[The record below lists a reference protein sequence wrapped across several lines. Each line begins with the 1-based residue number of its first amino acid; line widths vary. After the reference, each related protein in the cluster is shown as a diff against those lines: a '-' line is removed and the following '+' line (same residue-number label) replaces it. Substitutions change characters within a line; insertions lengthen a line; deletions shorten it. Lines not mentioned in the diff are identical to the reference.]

1 MPNKVISLFSIMMVV
16 AFMMTGCGQSETTNK
31 DQKETVTKEN
41 KEEKKDTAKTDTEKE
56 NKEEKKDTT
65 KTDTKKESKDKNT
78 TANSNDYSKLI
89 SYMEKETQGKTKVL
103 YENKE
108 PQVHKLQELSVSLDN
123 YTLVELNDF
132 HTDFNIPFNNQTN
145 GGVIL
150 AHYTVKNDS
159 NKDVYYMPTLDMTFT
174 GAQKIY
180 NNYKDLIPKEDQLP
194 TKLSP
199 SNDYL
204 VKAGESISGYI
215 AYPFGKDDLTK
226 ILGLSTVSVKVPE
239 AQANKGK
246 YDAPIGSAGN
256 FALSLNKQGDQK
268 VSADKAFYQ
277 DKATTD
283 NLGEKQ
289 MLNEKSNINKSEQLG
304 ATNVTLDGYQFT
316 KFTPN
321 SVEAPRFENFKNGI
335 VLLTVKFK
343 LDNKET
349 EDIALS
355 PISSTLRVNDGAQ
368 YTISEGMLL
377 NYKYNDVIKTG
388 TSGELLQ
395 VYTLDQEQYEKI
407 WKDKSFEIEL
417 GPMRNK
423 EAKDISKGHKVK
435 FTLPK

>member
-1 MPNKVISLFSIMMVV
+1 MSKKLMSLFSIGMVT
-16 AFMMTGCGQSETTNK
+16 ALMITGCGQSDKATTETKKN
-31 DQKETVTKEN
+31 VTEEN
-41 KEEKKDTAKTDTEKE
+41 KEEKKDTAKE
-56 NKEEKKDTT
+56 NKKEKTETT
-65 KTDTKKESKDKNT
+65 KEKESKGTEAK
-78 TANSNDYSKLI
+78 SNDYSTLI
-89 SYMEKETQGKTKVL
+89 SYMEKETQGKTKVI

-108 PQVHKLQELSVSLDN
+108 SQVHKLQDVSVSLDN
-123 YTLVELNDF
+123 YSLVELNDF
-132 HTDFNIPFNNQTN
+132 HTNFNIPFNNQTN

-159 NKDVYYMPTLDMTFT
+159 QKDVYYMPNLNITFT
-174 GAQKIY
+174 GAKKDY
-180 NNYKDLIPKEDQLP
+180 SNYKDLIPKEEQLS

-199 SNDYL
+199 SNNYL

-226 ILGLSTVSVKVPE
+226 ILELSTVSVQVPE

-246 YDAPIGSAGN
+246 YDAPIGSAGT

-268 VSADKAFYQ
+268 VSNDTAFYQ
-277 DKATTD
+277 DKATAQ
-283 NLGEKQ
+283 NMGEKT
-289 MLNEKSNINKSEQLG
+289 MLSDKANINKSEQLG
-304 ATNVTLDGYQFT
+304 STNVTLDGYQFT

-349 EDIALS
+349 EDISPS
-355 PISSTLRVNDGAQ
+355 PISSKLSVNDGAQ
-368 YTISEGMLL
+368 YMLNEGMLL
-377 NYKYNDVIKTG
+377 NYKYNDSIKAG

-395 VYTLDQEQYEKI
+395 VFILDGEQYEKI
-407 WKDKSFEIEL
+407 WKNKNFEIEL

-423 EAKDISKGHKVK
+423 DAKDISKGHKVK

>member
-1 MPNKVISLFSIMMVV
+1 MSKKVMSLFSVVMV
-16 AFMMTGCGQSETTNK
+16 AALMITGCGQSDKANN
-31 DQKETVTKEN
+31 DQKENVTKEN
-41 KEEKKDTAKTDTEKE
+41 KEEKKETQKE
-56 NKEEKKDTT
+56 NKEEK
-65 KTDTKKESKDKNT
+65 TDTSKEKESKDTNT
-78 TANSNDYSKLI
+78 KDTAANSSDYSKLI

-108 PQVHKLQELSVSLDN
+108 PQLHKLQDVSVSLDN

-132 HTDFNIPFNNQTN
+132 HTNFDIPFNRQTN

-150 AHYTVKNDS
+150 AHYTVKNSS
-159 NKDVYYMPTLDMTFT
+159 NKDVYYMPTLNITFT
-174 GAQKIY
+174 GATKDY
-180 NNYKDLIPKEDQLP
+180 SNYKDLIPKEEQL
-194 TKLSP
+194 TEKLSP
-199 SNDYL
+199 KNNYL
-204 VKAGESISGYI
+204 VEAGKSVSGYV

-226 ILGLSTVSVKVPE
+226 ILELSTVSVMVPE

-246 YDAPIGSAGN
+246 FDAPIGSAGT

-268 VSADKAFYQ
+268 VSNDAAFYQ
-277 DKATTD
+277 DKATAQ
-283 NLGEKQ
+283 NMGEKT
-289 MLNEKSNINKSEQLG
+289 MLSEKANINKSEQLG

-349 EDIALS
+349 EDISLS
-355 PISSTLRVNDGAQ
+355 PISSKLSVNDGAQ
-368 YTISEGMLL
+368 YTLNEGMLL
-377 NYKYNDVIKTG
+377 NYKYSDSIKAG

-395 VYTLDQEQYEKI
+395 VFILDGEQYEKI
-407 WKDKSFEIEL
+407 WKNKNFEIEL

-423 EAKDISKGHKVK
+423 DAKDISKGHKVK

>member
-1 MPNKVISLFSIMMVV
+1 MSKKILSLFSVVMIAALMV
-16 AFMMTGCGQSETTNK
+16 TGCGQSDTANK
-31 DQKETVTKEN
+31 EQKENVTKEN
-41 KEEKKDTAKTDTEKE
+41 KEEKTDTAKD
-56 NKEEKKDTT
+56 KKS
-65 KTDTKKESKDKNT
+65 EDKNT
-78 TANSNDYSKLI
+78 KNTAVNSNDYSKLI
-89 SYMEKETQGKTKVL
+89 SYMEKETQGKTKVV

-108 PQVHKLQELSVSLDN
+108 AQVHKLDDVSVSLDS

-150 AHYTVKNDS
+150 AHYSVKNS
-159 NKDVYYMPTLDMTFT
+159 ANKDVYYMPALDMSFT
-174 GAQKIY
+174 GAQKVY
-180 NNYKDLIPKEDQLP
+180 SNYRDLIPKEDQLP

-199 SNDYL
+199 GNDYI
-204 VKAGESISGYI
+204 VKAGETVSGYV
-215 AYPFGKDDLTK
+215 AYPFGKDDLAK
-226 ILGLSTVSVKVPE
+226 ILELSTVAVKIPS

-246 YDAPIGSAGN
+246 FDAPIGSPVN
-256 FALSLNKQGDQK
+256 FALSLNKQGAEK
-268 VSADKAFYQ
+268 VAADKTFYQ

-283 NLGEKQ
+283 NMGEKT
-289 MLNEKSNINKSEQLG
+289 MLKEKSNINQSQELG
-304 ATNVTLDGYQFT
+304 AVHATLDGYQFT

-321 SVEAPRFENFKNGI
+321 SVEAPRFGNFKNGT

-343 LDNKET
+343 LDNKEA

-355 PISSTLRVNDGAQ
+355 SLTSKLTLNDGGQ
-368 YTISEGMLL
+368 YTLSEGMLL
-377 NYKYNDVIKTG
+377 NYAYNDSIKTG

-407 WKDKSFEIEL
+407 WKDKNFEIEL

-423 EAKDISKGHKVK
+423 EAKDISKGKKVT